1 MRPLLGANI
10 QTCRYAAARRY
21 APFPHASHVRLAI
34 LSCIRGCAASFCLW
48 RCRRMAPSSRV
59 AASLNVSLRQRPR
72 SGRSLRSPRASS
84 PASSRIAAALTHNAS
99 ACHVR
104 LAILSC
110 IRGCAAS
117 FCLWRCRRMAPS
129 SRVAASLNVSLRQ
142 RPRSGRSLRSPRA
155 SSPASSRIAVAL
167 THNASACHA
176 RLPVFSC
183 IRDGAASSCL
193 WSV

>member
-1 MRPLLGANI
+1 MRLPVMLASPFSHAFVVARHPPACGGVCATRHYRLPAMLASPFSHAFVMARHPP
-10 QTCRYAAARRY
+10 TCGVCRRY
-21 APFPHASHVRLAI
+21 APFPSAS
-34 LSCIRGCAASFCLW
+34 
-48 RCRRMAPSSRV
+48 
-59 AASLNVSLRQRPR
+59 
-72 SGRSLRSPRASS
+72 
-84 PASSRIAAALTHNAS
+84 
-99 ACHVR
+99 HVR

-176 RLPVFSC
+176 RLAILSC
-183 IRDGAASSCL
+183 IRDGASSSCL